1 MADSDSKPRVA
12 LLGAREA
19 DVEIFAELQRQDR
32 VHLVAV
38 YDPDPTAPGLALAEI
53 SGVRAGAD
61 TATRDCLANAE
72 IIVLPTQRLA
82 YQAAIDWCSGLR
94 AELIGGA
101 EARRRWGGAVSA
113 AAAPPGDAVAL
124 TTRLAELEQSCA
136 RLEALDELGEWMLEA
151 CMRAIGATGGSL
163 QLVAAQTEELYLLAA
178 RGLSED
184 VMRHARHPLGE
195 PISGLAAVMRTAQLL
210 HGEQAGRVSTQRGAV
225 SSAVCVPLLT
235 SNGVLVG
242 VLNVSSTVPGRRFDN
257 EDLEDLSQAA
267 PRMAALL
274 EHARRS
280 IPITT
285 PPQATFMATLADL
298 GAKTPDPA
306 TAFMTLTRE
315 ICRLF
320 DAESANMYM
329 ATDEGEW
336 LQLAS
341 HAGTTPASPAS
352 RALAS
357 RAFLQREW
365 VHVAEQESSSFAP
378 GTDLIAAAVERALS
392 PVGTDPLRSSVYVP
406 LVGTVPVGVLRVVF
420 TRLATAE
427 AFTLHGPSVVGQL
440 ALYVEARIRQRQLEA
455 RLGRSARLTR
465 VMPQLQE
472 AAAQGALDPYL
483 VREAALLLGAER
495 AMLRHVDEARRTY
508 SRPITHGIP
517 DTSAESWR
525 TVDARITESTLQ
537 NRHADLRTTQSVASE
552 RLDQAPRTR
561 SFVSVPIQQQ
571 DRIVAVLNVYDKLPH
586 DPLEGTAF
594 SPFDRDLLESLGS
607 VAAALWLQP
616 AAPERPALAAETALQ
631 PSISSEI
638 VAPAPPEQL
647 PVLDIESKR
656 LREELHREIARAQRH
671 QRQLGIA
678 LLHVQGLD
686 RLVADERDRMAAQID
701 GLLRDYVR
709 SSDLVGW
716 YGPDRVM
723 IVSPEADASGHEL
736 ETRVRA
742 LLAEKLPLSAAMRLV
757 VRLGTSS
764 YPNDGDDASLLLQAA
779 VARLS

>member
-1 MADSDSKPRVA
+1 MADSVSKPRVA

-19 DVEIFAELQRQDR
+19 DIEIFAELQRQDR

-61 TATRDCLANAE
+61 TMARDRLASAE

-101 EARRRWGGAVSA
+101 EARKRWGGALGVSP
-113 AAAPPGDAVAL
+113 APQGDAITL
-124 TTRLAELEQSCA
+124 TARLAELEQACT
-136 RLEALDELGEWMLEA
+136 RLEVLDELGEWLLEA
-151 CMRAIGATGGSL
+151 CMRAVGATGGSL
-163 QLVAAQTEELYLLAA
+163 QLLAADTEELYLLAA
-178 RGLSED
+178 RGLAED
-184 VMRHARHPLGE
+184 VLRHARHPLGE
-195 PISGLAAVMRTAQLL
+195 PISGLAAVMRSAQLL
-210 HGEQAGRVSTQRGAV
+210 HGDQPGRVPTQRGAV
-225 SSAVCVPLLT
+225 SSAVCVPLVT
-235 SNGVLVG
+235 SSGGLVG
-242 VLNVSSTVPGRRFDN
+242 VLNVSSTVPGRRFGSQ
-257 EDLEDLSQAA
+257 DLEDLRQAA

-274 EHARRS
+274 ERARRF
-280 IPITT
+280 TT
-285 PPQATFMATLADL
+285 TSTSPQVHFIATLAEL

-306 TAFMTLTRE
+306 TAFVALTRE

-320 DAESANMYM
+320 DAESASIHV

-341 HAGTTPASPAS
+341 ASEAGITAPPAS

-357 RAFLQREW
+357 RAFLERQW
-365 VHVAEQESSSFAP
+365 VHVAEQESSVVAP

-392 PVGTDPLRSSVYVP
+392 PVDTNPLRSSVYVP
-406 LVGTVPVGVLRVVF
+406 LVGTLPVGVLRVVF
-420 TRLATAE
+420 ARLATAE
-427 AFTLHGPSVVGQL
+427 AFAVHGPPVVCQL
-440 ALYVEARIRQRQLEA
+440 ALYVEARVRQRQLEA

-465 VMPQLQE
+465 ALPQLQE
-472 AAAQGALDPYL
+472 AAAQGTLDTFL
-483 VREAALLLGAER
+483 VREAALLVGAER
-495 AMLRHVDEARRTY
+495 AMLRHVDEVRRTY
-508 SRPITHGIP
+508 SRPIAHGIP
-517 DTSAESWR
+517 DTSAEAWR
-525 TVDARITESTLQ
+525 TVDARVTETTLQ
-537 NRHADLRTTQSVASE
+537 NRRVDLRTTQSVASE

-586 DPLEGTAF
+586 DPLEGAAF
-594 SPFDRDLLESLGS
+594 SPFDRELLESLGN
-607 VAAALWLQP
+607 VAAALWLRP
-616 AAPERPALAAETALQ
+616 AAPERPALGAKTPA
-631 PSISSEI
+631 
-638 VAPAPPEQL
+638 APAPPAAL
-647 PVLDIESKR
+647 PVLELESKR

-686 RLVADERDRMAAQID
+686 RLAEPERERIASQID

-742 LLAEKLPLSAAMRLV
+742 LLVDKLPQATATRLA

-764 YPNDGDDASLLLQAA
+764 YPNDGDDAALLLQAA